1 MTQEMREIFTR
12 DFVHNFFAMFT
23 FTFVFTSLIPTL
35 PIYLSRLGSN
45 EVEIGVLIGSFALS
59 SLTLR
64 PFIGK
69 ALLKIP
75 EKYFMMAGAFL
86 FFLASVGYLFTPPFW
101 PFLIVRVLQGIGF
114 SFFQTASFTLVANI
128 SSAGR
133 RGQSLSYFTLAMSFS
148 SAVGPA
154 IGMFVINHFN
164 FTFLF
169 LVCCG
174 LSLGSLLISNQLGK
188 RPVASSQHPSIKNG
202 SFLSRKAIP
211 PSALSFSPLFV
222 WGAVGAFFPLYA
234 ISQGV
239 ANPGYFFTALAI
251 MVIFGRAL
259 GGRFLDLYHWDKII
273 LPCLFSSIISMIILA
288 FSGNLPMFLLVAIV
302 WGSGNAFLIPVLATY
317 ALDRADSPG
326 TAMGTFTA
334 FSDLGVCLGPVIMG
348 IVLHHTG
355 YPIMF
360 LCLAFIGVL
369 NLVYF
374 YYFVRKKG

>member
-12 DFVHNFFAMFT
+12 DFIHNFFAMFA

-35 PIYLSRLGSN
+35 PIYLSKLGSN
-45 EVEIGVLIGSFALS
+45 EVGIGVLIGSFALS
-59 SLTLR
+59 SLVLR

-69 ALLKIP
+69 ALLRIP
-75 EKYFMMAGAFL
+75 EKHFMMAGAFL
-86 FFLASVGYLFTPPFW
+86 FALTSMGYLFAPPFW

-114 SFFQTASFTLVANI
+114 SFFQTASFTLVAKI
-128 SSAGR
+128 SSVGR

-154 IGMFVINHFN
+154 MGMFVINHFD
-164 FTFLF
+164 FTCLF
-169 LVCCG
+169 LACSG
-174 LSLGSLLISNQLGK
+174 LSLCSLLISNQLGK
-188 RPVASSQHPSIKNG
+188 KAVEHPPTQGS

-211 PSALSFSPLFV
+211 PSVLSFSPLFV

-234 ISQGV
+234 ISRGV

-251 MVIFGRAL
+251 MVILGRAL
-259 GGRFLDLYHWDKII
+259 GGRFLDLYHWDKVI
-273 LPCLFSSIISMIILA
+273 LPCLFSSIISMVILA
-288 FSGNLPMFLLVAIV
+288 YSGSLPMFLLVAII
-302 WGSGNAFLIPVLATY
+302 WGSGNAFLVPVLATY

-348 IVLHHTG
+348 IVLHETS

-374 YYFVRKKG
+374 YYFVRKKA

>member
-1 MTQEMREIFTR
+1 M
-12 DFVHNFFAMFT
+12 
-23 FTFVFTSLIPTL
+23 S
-35 PIYLSRLGSN
+35 
-45 EVEIGVLIGSFALS
+45 LS
-59 SLTLR
+59 S
-64 PFIGK
+64 
-69 ALLKIP
+69 
-75 EKYFMMAGAFL
+75 
-86 FFLASVGYLFTPPFW
+86 
-101 PFLIVRVLQGIGF
+101 
-114 SFFQTASFTLVANI
+114 
-128 SSAGR
+128 
-133 RGQSLSYFTLAMSFS
+133 AM
-148 SAVGPA
+148 GPA
-154 IGMFVINHFN
+154 IGMFIINYFN

-169 LVCCG
+169 LLCSG
-174 LSLGSLLISNQLGK
+174 LSLCSLLISNKLGK
-188 RPVASSQHPSIKNG
+188 RPVASSQDPSFKG
-202 SFLSRKAIP
+202 SSFLSRKAIP
-211 PSALSFSPLFV
+211 PSVLSFSPLFV

-251 MVIFGRAL
+251 MVILGRAL

-288 FSGNLPMFLLVAIV
+288 FSGSLPMFLLVAIV

-360 LCLAFIGVL
+360 LCLAFTGVL

-374 YYFVRKKG
+374 YYFVRKKE